1 MALVPE
7 VPYAEEAVPS
17 HPADE
22 AYIPIFNMREE
33 SHLVFAFMFLYNVC
47 VYISEWHNV
56 LVFMKHELITSVSIF
71 LSSLSAVLVCFLVL
85 YIHIH
90 AHNIFISA

>member
-71 LSSLSAVLVCFLVL
+71 FVFSISCISLFPSVIYTHTCT
-85 YIHIH
+85 
-90 AHNIFISA
+90 